1 MQHSETLY
9 NQLKRKLLF
18 AGYTLTMEDKSLI
31 DETQVYA
38 IYKGTQRVTRL
49 RTLDGVQ
56 RWSNS
61 L

>member
-1 MQHSETLY
+1 MAHNETLY
-9 NQLKRKLLF
+9 KQLKRKLSF
-18 AGYTLTMEDKSLI
+18 EGYTLTMEDKSLI

-38 IYKGTQRVTRL
+38 IYRGTQLVTRL

-56 RWSNS
+56 RWSNG